1 MTMSDTSWTRDPS
14 LKGIDPQ
21 KLEVLLSI
29 AESSKGKSPKE
40 LLPALLAMTGNLK
53 RQGTSFSQEEADA
66 VIQVLKQGKSP
77 EEVQRMEKVISMMKF
92 MGRQKH

>member
-21 KLEVLLSI
+21 KLEALLSI

-53 RQGTSFSQEEADA
+53 LPGHFLFPGRSRCRDSGT
-66 VIQVLKQGKSP
+66 KQGKSP